1 MPFGLPFGTIL
12 YRAGLI
18 LSSRLVL
25 IKIPFRSGDIV
36 MLGARTFLVVESFTI
51 RKLAQFEI
59 SKFQNSFD
67 LFRIDHFLLNF
78 LFEIR
83 FRLAR

>member
-1 MPFGLPFGTIL
+1 MSFYIISSGT
-12 YRAGLI
+12 
-18 LSSRLVL
+18 
-25 IKIPFRSGDIV
+25 DIV
-36 MLGARTFLVVESFTI
+36 LASRFDKNTFSVGGHWDVGRPNIFSRREFTI